1 MVLYECDRCRK
12 TFNHKSAYDKHNKI
26 KKNCALSG
34 LAICV
39 KCGKAYKHKQSLARH
54 RKICSCTSDYTN
66 LQQNNIQ
73 NTNNIL
79 NNHVNVDHMKVV
91 KFGNENLSYMSDDL
105 YKQIMGRGFGA
116 ISEFIEHSHFNSKH
130 PENHN
135 IYIANLKNKYIVFYD
150 GDKWMVSSRGDI
162 MEDIIY
168 AKSDFLFNKFKELCH
183 DMNQYDK
190 DRFMKYMDE
199 RDDDITMDRLKSDI
213 SLQLYNNR
221 RLPQKMRQYMEKYER
236 MAHTTN
242 IDDNLILR
250 DIIGSLESLDGSKL
264 KNIRLVLNGI
274 I

>member
-1 MVLYECDRCRK
+1 MVLYECDRCGK
-12 TFNHKSAYDKHNKI
+12 TFDHKSAYDRHNKI
-26 KKNCALSG
+26 KRNCALSR
-34 LAICV
+34 LAMCV
-39 KCGKAYKHKQSLARH
+39 ECGKAYKHRQSLTRH
-54 RKICSCTSDYTN
+54 RKICSCASDHTN

-116 ISEFIEHSHFNSKH
+116 VGEFIEHSHFNSKH

-135 IYIANLKNKYIVFYD
+135 IYIANLKNKYVVFYD

-183 DMNQYDK
+183 DMNQSDK
-190 DRFMKYMDE
+190 DRFIKYMDE
-199 RDDDITMDRLKSDI
+199 RDDDKTMDRLKNDI

-221 RLPQKMRQYMEKYER
+221 KMPQKMRQYMEKYER
-236 MAHTTN
+236 ISRTTN
-242 IDDNLILR
+242 MDDSLILK
-250 DIIGSLESLDGSKL
+250 DIIESLEKLDGSKL
-264 KNIRLVLNGI
+264 KNLQLVLNSI
-274 I
+274 V